1 MASPH
6 RPQASQA
13 AHRRVVPTRPPVVTV
28 PAPRPCAS
36 QLRASSPRQPCPACV
51 PAALRAP
58 GRRRV
63 TQQVAEGEHIPAE
76 LALGQVGP
84 LAPRER
90 QRPPR
95 GRVLRKARHD
105 MGVQVRHGVPEDL
118 VVQLDRLIVP
128 LQRRPHPQDLTP
140 IAGGLLLAELGR
152 LGDVPSP
159 PDDHRVPPLPGNPLQ
174 VGVTET
180 PGQDAD
186 TMLVLPR
193 PAPLAHRAP
202 SPPPPL
208 RPLRGPGHTH
218 PTPPVAA
225 PYLSTPLERRRGRV
239 QPPGASLRAPPSLRV
254 YPDATRDLAKLS
266 ESFPPGLTIRRKVIF
281 VTISLYEQGG
291 TYVRLELGPA
301 SVTDR
306 QYDCD

>member
-186 TMLVLPR
+186 TMLVLLR

-218 PTPPVAA
+218 PTSPGRRTV
-225 PYLSTPLERRRGRV
+225 PLNPARTKAGSR
-239 QPPGASLRAPPSLRV
+239 
-254 YPDATRDLAKLS
+254 
-266 ESFPPGLTIRRKVIF
+266 
-281 VTISLYEQGG
+281 
-291 TYVRLELGPA
+291 PA
-301 SVTDR
+301 SRCIPSCPTITSRVSR
-306 QYDCD
+306 CDKGSREALGVVPARPRNQAKGYFCNYVSIRTRRNLRST